1 MGKKTKIWIPWFTK
15 VVDGQENVCLRLN
28 LPNNHTL
35 QRILLVF
42 SMIVVSLN
50 LLGLTPF
57 EEPVTVRVGVYEN
70 APKIYTDQD
79 GNVTGFWPELV
90 NTIAEEENWKI
101 VWVPGSW
108 EECLTR
114 LENHEIDIMPD
125 VGLTVERSQKYVFSN
140 ETVIMSWARV
150 YVPKGSTIESII
162 DLEGKRIAGLS
173 GSLNFDGPE
182 GIKELLTQFGIESTF
197 IEKES
202 YTEVFE
208 ALDAGEADAGV
219 TNKDFGNL
227 NEQSYNVVRTSI
239 VIQPTQIK
247 FAFSKDAANSAYLIE
262 TIDRHLKQLKED
274 QNSVY
279 YQLLNKYMGENSQTT
294 FVKVVPQWVYYLL
307 AIAFFAIMFMVTVSV
322 TSKEL
327 ARKQTVELRASES
340 RMRSLIEGIPD
351 LIFRYDE
358 NGTFLDFHTKSETRL
373 YAQPADF
380 LGKNVRDVLPA
391 EIAEKALGKI
401 HDTVASRENQVY
413 EYQLTID
420 GIPREYEARYSPCGA
435 DEVMAIIRDVTV
447 EKQAEARIRL
457 LNRIYATL
465 SQINQTIVHVQDRDQ
480 LFREI
485 CEVAVRFGQFRMA
498 WIGLIDKDEPV
509 IKPVYFAGEENGYL
523 TDLIIKYLDPVLGA
537 GPTGIAVREGRC
549 VVSRDIKNDPRMLP
563 WKDKALR
570 HGYLASASVPIRQN
584 HQVIGAFSVYAAE
597 PLAFD
602 IEEEKLLEETGQDI
616 SFALDNLKADDEHQ
630 EAIRQLTKSEQ
641 RYQTLANISPV
652 GIFRTDADGATTYV
666 NPTWSRISGLPASQ
680 AMGDDWLRAVHPED
694 RERIIENWRSATRKN
709 NKNTADYRFIHP
721 DGSIVWVIGQAVPE
735 INSNGK
741 IIGYVGTITDIT
753 ERKQIED
760 LRLAVEKAE
769 SADRLKSAF
778 LATMSHELRTP
789 LNSIIGFTGILLQ
802 KLVGPLSDEQE
813 KQLKMVQGSA
823 RHLLDLINDV
833 LDISKIEAGEIEI
846 REESFTFDE
855 AIQKSIDK
863 IMPLAEK
870 KGLSIN
876 CDLHSGGLLLV
887 SDRRRVEQV
896 LLNLLSNAVK
906 FTDQGRIDIQT
917 RVEDQMITTSVSDS
931 GIGIKKEDLDG
942 LFIPFKQVDSGL
954 TRQYEGTGLGLSIC
968 KRIVELLGG
977 KIWVESEWGRGST
990 FRFTLP
996 LQRKENETK
1005 NPGN

>member
-1 MGKKTKIWIPWFTK
+1 MGKKTTTWFPGLKKRFIGLKTASIRFK
-15 VVDGQENVCLRLN
+15 FLST
-28 LPNNHTL
+28 HTR
-35 QRILLVF
+35 QRMLLVF
-42 SMIVVSLN
+42 SILVISFS
-50 LLGLTPF
+50 LLGLTPY
-57 EEPVTVRVGVYEN
+57 EVPVTVRVGVYEN
-70 APKIYTDQD
+70 APKIFTNED
-79 GNVTGFWPELV
+79 GKISGFWPELIEY
-90 NTIAEEENWKI
+90 IAEEENWKI

-114 LENHEIDIMPD
+114 LENNEIDIMPD
-125 VGLTVERSQKYVFSN
+125 VGLTAERSQKYAFSN

-182 GIKELLTQFGIESTF
+182 GIKELLSKFGITSSF
-197 IEKES
+197 VEKDS

-227 NEQSYNVVRTSI
+227 NEQSFNVVRTSI

-247 FAFSKDAANSAYLIE
+247 FAFSKDAPNTAYFIE
-262 TIDRHLKQLKED
+262 TIDRQLKELKDD
-274 QNSVY
+274 QNSIY
-279 YQLLNKYMGENSQTT
+279 YQLLNQYLGESSQTT
-294 FVKVVPQWVYYLL
+294 FIKVIPPWVYYVL

-322 TSKEL
+322 TSKEI
-327 ARKQTVELRASES
+327 AKKQTEALRASES
-340 RMRSLIEGIPD
+340 RMRALIEGIPD

-358 NGTFLDFHTKSETRL
+358 NGKFLDFHTKLGTRL
-373 YAQPADF
+373 YADPSDF
-380 LGKNVRDVLPA
+380 LGKNICDILPA
-391 EIAEKALGKI
+391 DIADNALKKI
-401 HDTVASRENQVY
+401 KQTVASGENQVY

-420 GIPREYEARYSPCGA
+420 GITKDFEARYSPCGTN
-435 DEVMAIIRDVTV
+435 EVMAIIRDVTV
-447 EKQAEARIRL
+447 EKQADARIRL

-465 SQINQTIVHVQDRDQ
+465 SQINQTIVHVQNRDQ

-498 WIGLIDKDEPV
+498 WMGLIDKETQAV
-509 IKPVYFAGEENGYL
+509 KPVCFAGEENDYL
-523 TDLIIKYLDPVLGA
+523 SDIQIKYLDPVLGN
-537 GPTGIAVREGRC
+537 GPTGSAVREGRC
-549 VVSRDIKNDPRMLP
+549 VVSRDIEHDPHMQP
-563 WKDKALR
+563 WKEKALK
-570 HGYLASASVPIRQN
+570 HGYQACAAVPIRQN
-584 HQVIGAFSVYAAE
+584 GEVIGAFSVYAAE

-602 IEEEKLLEETGQDI
+602 IEEERLLEETGQDI
-616 SFALDNLKADDEHQ
+616 SFALDNLQADEEHK

-666 NPTWSRISGLPASQ
+666 NPTWSRMSGLPAAK
-680 AMGDDWLRAVHPED
+680 AMGDDWLQAVHPED
-694 RERIIENWRSATRKN
+694 RDRIIENWKLAAGKS

-735 INSNGK
+735 INADGK

-760 LRLAVEKAE
+760 LRMAVEKAE

-802 KLVGPLSDEQE
+802 KLVGPLSEEQE

-846 REESFTFDE
+846 HEEEFTFDE
-855 AIQKSIDK
+855 AIQKSVDK

-870 KGLSIN
+870 KGLN
-876 CDLHSGGLLLV
+876 VLCDLHTGGLV
-887 SDRRRVEQV
+887 VITDRRRVEQV

-906 FTDQGRIDIQT
+906 FTDQGQIVISTTVSD
-917 RVEDQMITTSVSDS
+917 VSITTSVRDT

-968 KRIVELLGG
+968 KRIVELMGG
-977 KIWVESEWGRGST
+977 RIWVESEWEKGST
-990 FRFTLP
+990 FSFTLP
-996 LQRKENETK
+996 LQRTDNAKK
-1005 NPGN
+1005 NTDN